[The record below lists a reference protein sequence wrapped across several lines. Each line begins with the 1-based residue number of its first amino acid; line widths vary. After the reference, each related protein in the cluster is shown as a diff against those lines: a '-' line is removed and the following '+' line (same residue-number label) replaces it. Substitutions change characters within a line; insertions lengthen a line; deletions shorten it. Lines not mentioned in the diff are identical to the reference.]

1 MSRARA
7 CVGLVAAMLG
17 LAPLAAGP
25 AAANYGDA
33 ELCSPGFAL
42 ERLAR
47 SDMKMLVDMADATE
61 TGGDILAEVFGR
73 WGVLGHSLKA
83 RDAVADST
91 EGVGATDIDAA
102 VRDALRRA
110 CDDAPR

>member
-1 MSRARA
+1 MSRARV

-17 LAPLAAGP
+17 VAPLAVGP
-25 AAANYGDA
+25 AAASYGDA

-47 SDMKMLVDMADATE
+47 SDMKMLVDMADE
-61 TGGDILAEVFGR
+61 TAKGGDILAEVYSR
-73 WGVLGHSLKA
+73 WGVLGHYLKA

>member
-1 MSRARA
+1 
-7 CVGLVAAMLG
+7 MLG
-17 LAPLAAGP
+17 LAALAAGP
-25 AAANYGDA
+25 AGASYSDA

-47 SDMKMLVDMADATE
+47 SDMKTLIDTADATA
-61 TGGDILAEVFGR
+61 TGGDILARVYER
-73 WGVLGHSLKA
+73 WGVLGHYLKA

-91 EGVGATDIDAA
+91 EGVGAADIDAA

-110 CDDAPR
+110 CDDASG